1 MEKLD
6 LPGVPVAGE
15 PFDTSGRTRMDT
27 SGRTGLAESVRAEV
41 SKPLAPPSVRAE
53 VSKPS
58 PAPSWNAVVLPAK
71 GPLLTRGGWSAF
83 MVALIAVC
91 AVAPVLNLWVPEGSM
106 FHMSTYAVALL
117 GKIMCYAICALAMD
131 LIWGYTGILS
141 LGHGVFFA
149 LGGYTMGMY
158 LMRQIGRDG
167 NYKSDLPDFMV
178 FLDWKALPW
187 HWALSDSFVAT
198 LILIIAVPGL
208 VAFVF
213 GFFAFRSRI
222 KGVYFSI
229 ITQAMTFAAM
239 LLFFR
244 NETGFGGNNGFTDFK
259 RILNIP
265 LATPSMRMT
274 LFVMTGLTLL
284 GFFLFAKWLVG
295 SKFGRV
301 LQAIRDAETRVMFSG
316 YNPLGYKLTIWVI
329 SAVMCGV
336 AGALYVPQV
345 GIINPSE
352 MSPANSIEIAIWAA
366 VGGRASLIGPI
377 VGAFIVNGA
386 KSWLT
391 VAYPEFWLYFLGL
404 LFISVTLFLPDGVV
418 GLVKK
423 LRKGGGK

>member
-1 MEKLD
+1 M
-6 LPGVPVAGE
+6 
-15 PFDTSGRTRMDT
+15 MDRGPET
-27 SGRTGLAESVRAEV
+27 LS
-41 SKPLAPPSVRAE
+41 P
-53 VSKPS
+53 
-58 PAPSWNAVVLPAK
+58 PAPLVLP
-71 GPLLTRGGWSAF
+71 TRPAVLSRMGWSAF
-83 MVALIAVC
+83 VVALIVVC
-91 AVAPVLNLWVPEGSM
+91 ALAPVLNLLVPETSV
-106 FHMSTYAVALL
+106 FHMSTYAVALV

-141 LGHGVFFA
+141 LGHGLFFA
-149 LGGYTMGMY
+149 LGGYAMGMY

-178 FLDWKALPW
+178 FLDWKTLPW
-187 HWALSDSFVAT
+187 HWTFSDSFLAT
-198 LILIIAVPGL
+198 LVLIVVVPGV

-213 GFFAFRSRI
+213 GYFAFRSRI

-259 RILNIP
+259 RILGIAI
-265 LATPSMRMT
+265 ATPSMRMAI
-274 LFVMTGLTLL
+274 FVLTGLTLL
-284 GFFLFAKWLVG
+284 GFYLFARWLVA

-316 YNPLGYKLTIWVI
+316 YNPIGYKLAIWTL

-345 GIINPSE
+345 GIINPGE
-352 MSPANSIEIAIWAA
+352 MSPANSIEIAIWTA

-377 VGAFIVNGA
+377 VGAFLVNGA

-391 VAYPEFWLYFLGL
+391 VTAPEYWLYFLGA
-404 LFISVTLFLPDGVV
+404 LFIAVTLFLPNGVV

-423 LRKGGGK
+423 LWGKKA

>member
-1 MEKLD
+1 MKRT
-6 LPGVPVAGE
+6 
-15 PFDTSGRTRMDT
+15 PFIVRFLGATPK
-27 SGRTGLAESVRAEV
+27 TGWIAIAIAAAITMIL
-41 SKPLAPPSVRAE
+41 
-53 VSKPS
+53 
-58 PAPSWNAVVLPAK
+58 LPALHLAVPA
-71 GPLLTRGGWSAF
+71 GSPFHVSAY
-83 MVALIAVC
+83 VITLV
-91 AVAPVLNLWVPEGSM
+91 
-106 FHMSTYAVALL
+106 
-117 GKIMCYAICALAMD
+117 GKIMCYAIVAVAMD

-141 LGHGVFFA
+141 LGHGLFFA
-149 LGGYTMGMY
+149 LGGYVMGMY

-178 FLDWKALPW
+178 FLDWKTLPW
-187 HWALSDSFVAT
+187 HWTFSDSFIAT

-213 GFFAFRSRI
+213 GYFAFRSRI

-259 RILNIP
+259 RILGLP
-265 LATPSMRMT
+265 VATQSMRMT
-274 LFVMTGLTLL
+274 LFVLTGLTLL
-284 GFFLFAKWLVG
+284 GCFLFARWLVR

-316 YNPLGYKLTIWVI
+316 YSPLPYKLTIWTI
-329 SAVMCGV
+329 SAIMCGV

-345 GIINPSE
+345 GIINPGE

-366 VGGRASLIGPI
+366 VGGRATLIGPI
-377 VGAFIVNGA
+377 IGAFIVNGA

-391 VAYPEFWLYFLGL
+391 VTAPEFWLYFLGA
-404 LFISVTLFLPDGVV
+404 LFIAVTLFLPNGVV

-423 LRKGGGK
+423 LKGGEK

>member
-1 MEKLD
+1 M
-6 LPGVPVAGE
+6 
-15 PFDTSGRTRMDT
+15 R
-27 SGRTGLAESVRAEV
+27 
-41 SKPLAPPSVRAE
+41 
-53 VSKPS
+53 
-58 PAPSWNAVVLPAK
+58 NVVLPTK
-71 GPLLTRGGWSAF
+71 GPLLSGKGWTAF
-83 MVALIAVC
+83 FIALIVMC
-91 AVAPVLNLWVPEGSM
+91 GLAPMLNLMVPHESM
-106 FHMSTYAVALL
+106 FYMSDYAVALV

-141 LGHGVFFA
+141 LGHGMFFA
-149 LGGYTMGMY
+149 LGGYMMGMY

-178 FLDWKALPW
+178 FLDWKTLPW
-187 HWALSDSFVAT
+187 HWTFSGSFIMT
-198 LILIIAVPGL
+198 LVMVVAVPGL
-208 VAFVF
+208 IAFVF

-265 LATPSMRMT
+265 IATQGMRMT
-274 LFVMTGLTLL
+274 IFVMTGITLL
-284 GFFLFAKWLVG
+284 LFFLFAKWLIG

-316 YNPLGYKLTIWVI
+316 YNPLPYKLTIWVI
-329 SAVMCGV
+329 SAIMCGV

-345 GIINPSE
+345 GIINPGE
-352 MSPANSIEIAIWAA
+352 MSAANSIEIAIWAA
-366 VGGRASLIGPI
+366 VGGRATLIGPI
-377 VGAFIVNGA
+377 IGAVIVNGA

-391 VAYPEFWLYFLGL
+391 VAYPEYWLYFLGA
-404 LFISVTLFLPDGVV
+404 LFIAVTLFLPDGIV
-418 GLVKK
+418 GLVRK
-423 LRKGGGK
+423 LWARAKGAQSTPSEGRVEAQRSLAAADGVEPEALKPLATEPTGARA